1 MEYFSGTLYID
12 HAKYR
17 CYTFC
22 KSRYS
27 ATTGQSLFKK
37 GDVIMA
43 DKSNGS
49 TRKKTPVSPDGKPLT
64 RWHCDTY
71 CRKVRHVTCEGEKGI
86 DDNAP
91 DLCPYFDEMLF

>member
-1 MEYFSGTLYID
+1 M
-12 HAKYR
+12 
-17 CYTFC
+17 
-22 KSRYS
+22 
-27 ATTGQSLFKK
+27 LF
-37 GDVIMA
+37 MT
-43 DKSNGS
+43 DKNNVS
-49 TRKKTPVSPDGKPLT
+49 TQEKTPVSPDGKPLM